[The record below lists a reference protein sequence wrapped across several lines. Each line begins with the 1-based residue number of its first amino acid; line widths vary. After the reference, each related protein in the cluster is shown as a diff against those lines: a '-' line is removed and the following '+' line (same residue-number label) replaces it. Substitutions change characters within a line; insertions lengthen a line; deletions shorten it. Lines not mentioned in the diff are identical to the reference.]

1 MSEEKKVKKQLVIEL
16 YESGITE
23 VNEIFKTIAD
33 RHAIVVDL
41 SHIRRT
47 IREYTL
53 QKRVESGAHKP
64 VATRPYA
71 TSGLTGNPVANDYLK
86 KVESNG
92 GGFLKTCVYD
102 IETTNLNADFGFVLS
117 IVLKDVDTG
126 EHKVFRLDETSMVKD
141 ALEKYKAG
149 QPGCWTDPNFWD
161 VIDIELLDAFRKEY
175 ANYNLC
181 ITYNGKFFDEM
192 FLNTRMLRCQLPGL
206 PVGVKHMDIFRM
218 TQKVIKMRSLRLD
231 AVKNFLKIDEQPDTH
246 NWAEWR
252 MAGALIK
259 EGLDFVVNHNIKDVE
274 QLHQVAQQL
283 RNYSNFYVF

>member
-1 MSEEKKVKKQLVIEL
+1 MSEEKKIKKQLVIDL
-16 YESGITE
+16 WESGVKETT
-23 VNEIFKTIAD
+23 EIFKSIAD
-33 RHAIVVDL
+33 SHGLSTDL
-41 SHIRRT
+41 SYIRRT
-47 IREYTL
+47 IRGHEL
-53 QKRVESGAHKP
+53 GKRVGEGKHKP
-64 VATRPYA
+64 VITKPYA
-71 TSGLTGNPVANDYLK
+71 TSGITGNPVANEYLK

-126 EHKVFRLDETSMVKD
+126 EHKVFRLDETSVVKE
-141 ALEKYKAG
+141 ALAKYKAG
-149 QPGCWTDPNFWD
+149 EKGCWTDPNFWD

-175 ANYNLC
+175 SNYNLC

-231 AVKNFLKIDEQPDTH
+231 AVKNFLKIDDQPDTH

-259 EGLDFVVNHNIKDVE
+259 EGLDFVVEHNIKDVE